1 MPSMV
6 VTSPPSA
13 WTASTVH
20 DFTAS
25 PSSQTVHAPQLDV
38 SQPTWVPVR
47 FRCSRSRWTSS
58 VRGSTSAVRG
68 APLTVMVT
76 ALFIEPSSDVG
87 DAQLHRQVYR
97 STRRITSAAAAG
109 AEARRL

>member
-6 VTSPPSA
+6 VTSRPSA

-20 DFTAS
+20 DLTAS
-25 PSSQTVHAPQLDV
+25 PSSHTVHAPQFEV
-38 SQPTWVPVR
+38 SQPTCVPVR
-47 FRCSRSRWTSS
+47 FSCSRRKWTSS

-68 APLTVMVT
+68 PPFTVMVT

-87 DAQLHRQVYR
+87 DAHLHRQVYR
-97 STRRITSAAAAG
+97 SLTRTSSRPPHG
-109 AEARRL
+109 PSRRL